1 MNSTASSTPSS
12 TCQTCH
18 VAFPE
23 PSHQR
28 DHFKSDWHKYNLKRR
43 VAQIPPLDLAA
54 FTAKINAGLELANLK
69 AAAEVPLDYICE
81 CCRKSYRSENAFD
94 AHLISKKHR
103 TLAANYD
110 PSNNEPALSQQEQ
123 PATPRAE
130 SREEY
135 WRTQFE
141 EAESIEDIQSLVQ
154 QKLDESPRLATT
166 DCIFCPAAEFESVE
180 SALHHMSVQHSFMI
194 PDIEYLV
201 DLEGLLEHLGQK
213 VSLGNVCLSCNED
226 GPVMYSMDAVR
237 SHMKLK
243 GHCKIAYETE
253 EDRMELAEYYDFSST
268 WEDEQESQQPS
279 ESLVI
284 LKKPVKRIDSK
295 AIQQRTQSGNH
306 RALVKSG
313 GSDAPTES
321 MTAVMKVRAQTL
333 AVQREMQVQN
343 KRVERQFKEFQMRRG
358 MKLNNCSKQHF
369 VSVKLR
375 DF

>member
-1 MNSTASSTPSS
+1 MNSGTSSVSSS

-23 PSHQR
+23 PAHQR

-110 PSNNEPALSQQEQ
+110 PSSNEPALLQQDQ
-123 PATPRAE
+123 PTTPRAE

-135 WRTQFE
+135 WRAQFE

-166 DCIFCPAAEFESVE
+166 DCIFCPAAQFESVE

-268 WEDEQESQQPS
+268 WEDEQLQQPS

-295 AIQQRTQSGNH
+295 VMQQRAQSGNN
-306 RALVKSG
+306 RALVKS
-313 GSDAPTES
+313 DAPTEG

-343 KRVERQFKEFQMRRG
+343 KRVEQQFKEFQMRRG